1 MEIDRMKTNFFANV
15 THELRTPLTLSL
27 LPLEK
32 AIQNTKNPETLAL
45 LETSQ
50 RNNIRLLRLINDLLD
65 FAKIEAGSMDLRLA
79 PTNLTYL
86 VKGLVSTFQISAESK
101 NIEVKLEL
109 QESVNTIL
117 DPEKTEKILSNL
129 LSNAY
134 KFTPSNGEII
144 ISLTEIQYHQHEYVR
159 IQVKDTGIGI
169 PEDKISMIFDRFH
182 QVDMSKERVFEGTG
196 IGLSLVKEL
205 TELQQWI
212 C

>member
-1 MEIDRMKTNFFANV
+1 
-15 THELRTPLTLSL
+15 
-27 LPLEK
+27 
-32 AIQNTKNPETLAL
+32 
-45 LETSQ
+45 
-50 RNNIRLLRLINDLLD
+50 
-65 FAKIEAGSMDLRLA
+65 
-79 PTNLTYL
+79 
-86 VKGLVSTFQISAESK
+86 
-101 NIEVKLEL
+101 L

-144 ISLTEIQYHQHEYVR
+144 ISLTEIQYQQHEYVR